1 MSDELDLLRQAVDKI
16 SLDEPEL
23 RKSLLF
29 YSDLLKIQDKLS
41 KRVTEEIDWQKDV
54 IRERAGKVTEE
65 GKPLIE
71 IFGIPTIK
79 QELWEDLMKEIISV
93 VKEHRQELI
102 DDLNKVLSALDK
114 RAFDIKEL
122 AISSLKGKE
131 DYARGVAAGLDV
143 DLDLIKALALWT
155 IQPVLKSLKEISS
168 DEIDVKSWYRGYCP
182 ICGSYT
188 RTGYMSGEGRKLTLK
203 CEICGMEWPFRRL
216 KCPFCGNEDEK
227 KLGFYSLESN
237 KFRLYVCE
245 KCGEY
250 WKVVDEEIAGGMI
263 PRELYPVWTF
273 KLDSLNAS
281 LKSKSESESEQEQ
294 GE

>member
-1 MSDELDLLRQAVDKI
+1 MSDELDPLKQAVDRI
-16 SLDEPEL
+16 SLEEPEL
-23 RKSLLF
+23 REPLLF
-29 YSDLLKIQDKLS
+29 YSSILRVQDELA
-41 KRVTEEIDWQKDV
+41 KRVTEEIDWQKNV
-54 IRERAGKVTEE
+54 IRERAEKVAEE

-71 IFGIPTIK
+71 LTGIPTIK
-79 QELWEDLMKEIISV
+79 QELWEDLMREIINV
-93 VKEHRQELI
+93 VREHRQELS
-102 DDLNKVLSALDK
+102 DDLDKVLSAIDK
-114 RAFDIKEL
+114 KAFDIKEL

-168 DEIDVKSWYRGYCP
+168 DKIDVKSWYRGYCP

-203 CEICGMEWPFRRL
+203 CEVCGMEWPFQRL

-227 KLGFYSLESN
+227 KLGFYSLEDN

-245 KCGEY
+245 ECGEY
-250 WKVVDEEIAGGMI
+250 WKVVDEETAGKLI
-263 PRELYPVWTF
+263 PRELYPIWTF
-273 KLDSLNAS
+273 KLDDLAAS
-281 LKSKSESESEQEQ
+281 LRSKAESEQGSESEE
-294 GE
+294 